1 MYAADGKEI
10 RCWLE
15 EGALGGLRGCLSVW
29 KVIFCTDDKG
39 QKRIFAPGKLESD
52 GREVELDICVLGLGN
67 IVVGKLNVSI
77 NAGQF
82 RPNLQKS
89 EPATIL
95 SKADKEMRE
104 RERTNSRFVY
114 LFGRIFLSGARA

>member
-1 MYAADGKEI
+1 MQLEGRKEGRKI
-10 RCWLE
+10 
-15 EGALGGLRGCLSVW
+15 LGGGRWPSASQCLT
-29 KVIFCTDDKG
+29 VIFCTDDKG
-39 QKRIFAPGKLESD
+39 QKRIFAPGKLESG
-52 GREVELDICVLGLGN
+52 GREVELDICVIGLGN
-67 IVVGKLNVSI
+67 ILVGKLNASI